1 MSNRTIH
8 YASMIYPKTK
18 LVRQSELVDEFY
30 VQTECPVFN
39 HKSNRVFVG
48 HSPRDFSLKVDRT
61 EDHNYLTCLEPDLL
75 EFDDEHLNSPKP
87 VVQIKFP
94 KFLFWTYDDDIWFEF
109 FDHPMTSYSNNFIAI
124 GGWFN
129 LSNWARSN
137 SLAVTIVDETKPV
150 IIKKGDPLFR
160 VSFHPP
166 NLDEGVILEK
176 EEGVGER
183 EGILQLWLEHHQKS
197 TKDVWKPRLFSKTKA
212 KSKCPVSFLFT

>member
-1 MSNRTIH
+1 MPSIVH
-8 YASMIYPKTK
+8 YVSAFNSEDTLIK
-18 LVRQSELVDEFY
+18 QSDLIDADY
-30 VQTECPVFN
+30 VYTQCPVVT
-39 HKSNRVFVG
+39 HKLSRVFVG
-48 HSPRDFSLKVDRT
+48 ISPIDFRLKINGTDIECT
-61 EDHNYLTCLEPDLL
+61 HPQYIEY
-75 EFDDEHLNSPKP
+75 DDQHLKSPKP
-87 VVQIKFP
+87 VVQLVFP
-94 KFLFWTYDDDIWFEF
+94 KFLFWTHEDNIWFQIT
-109 FDHPMTSYSNNFIAI
+109 DHPMTALTNNFIAI

-129 LSNWARSN
+129 LSNWSRMSSTAIT
-137 SLAVTIVDETKPV
+137 LVDETKPV